1 MGTYYKPP
9 EDIPKIG
16 RPLRPGTYVELAAQ
30 LHVGEVLIGFYN
42 APHPHL
48 AAPLI
53 DSQEEFD
60 RQQRQAPA
68 AGFYA
73 LPGDQA
79 EGGFQR

>member
-1 MGTYYKPP
+1 MGTYYNPP

-16 RPLRPGTYVELAAQ
+16 RPLRPGTYPELAAQ
-30 LHVGEVLIGFYN
+30 LHEGEVLIGFYD
-42 APHPHL
+42 APHPYR

-53 DSQEEFD
+53 DCQEEFN

-73 LPGDQA
+73 LPRDQT
-79 EGGFQR
+79 ERGFKR